1 MIYTI
6 LVLVLIKKAKKD
18 MATYLLILYIS
29 FFRTL
34 PYKHIDVQ
42 RLASHSRN
50 MTFHIKWSCIHF
62 RSIQL
67 SRFFDFSTV
76 FFFCSKTVLSYV
88 FHSFISFS
96 VNNNVHFYLFGVWC
110 LYACF
115 TFIYTKFLPYIFKL
129 QCMMYLQKI
138 KCN

>member
-6 LVLVLIKKAKKD
+6 LVHVLIKKAKKD

-76 FFFCSKTVLSYV
+76 FFSVPKLCYLITAKLVYLEILARSCDQGWIHYICIRHRQYWSADPCSSLCCTRS
-88 FHSFISFS
+88 
-96 VNNNVHFYLFGVWC
+96 
-110 LYACF
+110 A
-115 TFIYTKFLPYIFKL
+115 
-129 QCMMYLQKI
+129 
-138 KCN
+138 